1 MCRIFGFRSI
11 SKSQVHQSLL
21 SADNA
26 LRLQGVSHPD
36 GWGVSYYVGGTPH
49 IVKSASSAFADSLFH
64 HVSGVV
70 SSQTV
75 VAHLRKATVG
85 DLNIINT
92 HPFQYGR
99 WVFVHNG
106 NIKNFKNH
114 REKLLGYVDKELRH
128 YILGSSDSELIFYLL
143 LTQLKQNTDLHQPIK
158 DLSLL
163 VTASQKLIVQLQNTV
178 GEFSRVDNAGE
189 FETYMT
195 FLITDG
201 KNMLAHHGGKDLYY
215 STHKKKCSERDACPY
230 LSAQCETPDLSLP
243 LSHMLFS
250 SEPLSGEN
258 VWSKMSLGEIIAIDE
273 NMTLKTVK

>member
-1 MCRIFGFRSI
+1 M
-11 SKSQVHQSLL
+11 
-21 SADNA
+21 
-26 LRLQGVSHPD
+26 
-36 GWGVSYYVGGTPH
+36 
-49 IVKSASSAFADSLFH
+49 
-64 HVSGVV
+64 
-70 SSQTV
+70 
-75 VAHLRKATVG
+75 
-85 DLNIINT
+85 
-92 HPFQYGR
+92 
-99 WVFVHNG
+99 
-106 NIKNFKNH
+106 
-114 REKLLGYVDKELRH
+114 
-128 YILGSSDSELIFYLL
+128 GSSDSELIFYLL